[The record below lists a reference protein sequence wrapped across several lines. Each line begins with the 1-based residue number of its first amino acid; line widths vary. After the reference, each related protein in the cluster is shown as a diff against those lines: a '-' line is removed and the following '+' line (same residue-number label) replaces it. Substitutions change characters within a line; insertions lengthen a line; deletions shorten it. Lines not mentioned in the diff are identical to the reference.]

1 MDENQIY
8 FNVYTIFRGWIILKE
23 IFSMGPSKNKTSRE
37 TNQQRQKFVYNHFY
51 FKKSFNS
58 SKNSLYFCKPASFH
72 TMVMYINTQL
82 SIY

>member
-37 TNQQRQKFVYNHFY
+37 TNQQRQKFVYNHFL
-51 FKKSFNS
+51 F
-58 SKNSLYFCKPASFH
+58 
-72 TMVMYINTQL
+72 
-82 SIY
+82 